1 MNLSDIKPRHYGIVT
16 GFAKS
21 SQIRRHLQDLG
32 VIRGTKIECISRSPL
47 GDPSAYLIRKTIIAL
62 RREDA
67 EQIYISEVD
76 Q

>member
-16 GFAKS
+16 VFAKS
-21 SQIRRHLQDLG
+21 SQIRRRLQDLG
-32 VIRGTKIECISRSPL
+32 VIRGTKIECSSRIPL